1 MHFTAATLIAGV
13 VLSSIGAGF
22 FMYGKRAG
30 RPVHLICG
38 ALLAIF
44 PWFVTNLLALI
55 LLGIVLVA
63 APFLAAWWFAI

>member
-1 MHFTAATLIAGV
+1 MHFTAATLLAG
-13 VLSSIGAGF
+13 LILGSIGVAF
-22 FMYGKRAG
+22 FTYGKRAG
-30 RPVHLICG
+30 RPVHLACG

-63 APFLAAWWFAI
+63 APFLAAWWFAL

>member
-22 FMYGKRAG
+22 FMYGKRAE

-38 ALLAIF
+38 VLLAIF
-44 PWFVTNLLALI
+44 PWFVTNLVALI

>member
-1 MHFTAATLIAGV
+1 
-13 VLSSIGAGF
+13 
-22 FMYGKRAG
+22 
-30 RPVHLICG
+30 VHLICG

-44 PWFVTNLLALI
+44 PWFVTNLLALV

>member
-13 VLSSIGAGF
+13 ILSSIGAGF
-22 FMYGKRAG
+22 FMYGKRAV
-30 RPVHLICG
+30 RPVHLVCG

-44 PWFVTNLLALI
+44 PWFVTNIVALVV
-55 LLGIVLVA
+55 LGIVLVA